1 MADVKITLQ
10 VNARTQTFQS
20 DGEMPL
26 LWFLRDQLQLKGTKF
41 ACGVGQCGACTV
53 HVDGAA
59 ARSCLVPM
67 SGMQG
72 KQVTTIEGLAGLTG
86 PTSGDTLHPVQQ
98 AWLDEDVAQ
107 CGYCQAGQIMATVEL
122 LRRKPQPSAADI
134 AGITN
139 LCRCGTHVRLHKA
152 ITLAAR
158 RMQGRA

>member
-67 SGMQG
+67 ASLQG
-72 KQVTTIEGLAGLTG
+72 KQVTTIEGLARD
-86 PTSGDTLHPVQQ
+86 DTLHPVQQ
-98 AWLDEDVAQ
+98 AWIDEDVAQ
-107 CGYCQAGQIMATVEL
+107 CGY
-122 LRRKPQPSAADI
+122 
-134 AGITN
+134 
-139 LCRCGTHVRLHKA
+139 
-152 ITLAAR
+152 
-158 RMQGRA
+158 